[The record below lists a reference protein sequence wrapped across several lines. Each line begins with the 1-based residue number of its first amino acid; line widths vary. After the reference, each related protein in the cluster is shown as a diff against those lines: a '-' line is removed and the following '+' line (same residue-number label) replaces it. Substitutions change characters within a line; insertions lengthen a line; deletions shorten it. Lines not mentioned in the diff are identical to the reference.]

1 MFQNDRDRRDLITI
15 GAAAGVAAAFKA
27 PVGGVLFVIEEAS
40 SWMRP
45 KLLWRCFFGNAV
57 VHITLRALR
66 TWCEDG
72 GCGKFG
78 KGGFIIFNIKV
89 IHFGCLLRH

>member
-1 MFQNDRDRRDLITI
+1 MQLRAWPPLSKLPS
-15 GAAAGVAAAFKA
+15 A
-27 PVGGVLFVIEEAS
+27 VGGTGPASLTGPAGVLFVIEEAS

-66 TWCEDG
+66 TWCEGG

-78 KGGFIIFNIKV
+78 TGGFIIFNIKV
-89 IHFGCLLRH
+89 QP

>member
-1 MFQNDRDRRDLITI
+1 MSI
-15 GAAAGVAAAFKA
+15 GHSFKQQLCQVRPHQIIA
-27 PVGGVLFVIEEAS
+27 GVLFVIEEAS

-66 TWCEDG
+66 SWCEDG

-89 IHFGCLLRH
+89 TSVLLGNEGYI